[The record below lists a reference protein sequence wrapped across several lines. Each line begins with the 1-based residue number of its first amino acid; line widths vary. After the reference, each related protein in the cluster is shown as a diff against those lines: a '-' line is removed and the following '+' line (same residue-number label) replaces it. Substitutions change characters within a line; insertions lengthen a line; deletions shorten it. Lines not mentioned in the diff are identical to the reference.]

1 MGIIHVMPHFNC
13 ELPFMFAMNTWWK
26 LERVQYF
33 CLEVIQVR
41 LTFYLQYIG
50 ILCLLQVKSHKTCI
64 QNFAIAY
71 ILLACIIFA
80 DFRWGAHHVIFFSNW
95 ILKRLLEVEIGL
107 SPYHT
112 KRIYVHWWLGIST
125 PHFDHFKTIEDG
137 HPFRLVLELNAQQQ
151 NIPGSC

>member
-1 MGIIHVMPHFNC
+1 MFLIELSVKNFLFPLLPIFVRVMGIIHVIPHFNC
-13 ELPFMFAMNTWWK
+13 ELPFMFFAMNTWWK
-26 LERVQYF
+26 LVRVKYF

-80 DFRWGAHHVIFFSNW
+80 DFRWGAHRVIFFSNW
-95 ILKRLLEVEIGL
+95 ILKDCWRLKKVFL
-107 SPYHT
+107 SLSYQKNLCSLVAWHL
-112 KRIYVHWWLGIST
+112 YST
-125 PHFDHFKTIEDG
+125 FWP
-137 HPFRLVLELNAQQQ
+137 V
-151 NIPGSC
+151 